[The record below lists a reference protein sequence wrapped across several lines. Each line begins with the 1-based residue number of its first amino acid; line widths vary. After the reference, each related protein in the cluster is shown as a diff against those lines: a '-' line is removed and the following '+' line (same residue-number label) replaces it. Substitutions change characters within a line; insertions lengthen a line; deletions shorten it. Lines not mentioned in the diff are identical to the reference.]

1 VRHSFSSAVT
11 YEIPTPAAGQLGRA
25 LLGNW
30 AIDAIVHS
38 QTATPVNII
47 ARPTVALSGEVI
59 NFRPDLIE
67 GIPVYLDDP
76 NAPGGRRFNNTID
89 PSRPGCKGPFCP
101 PPTNRQ
107 GSLGRNALRSFPL
120 NQIDLSVRRLFNL
133 KEGVT
138 LLFRTDIF
146 NIFNHPNFGDPNN
159 RLTQATFGQA
169 TTMFGRGLAVGS
181 AGLSPL
187 YQIGGPRSMQ
197 FSLKLQF

>member
-1 VRHSFSSAVT
+1 
-11 YEIPTPAAGQLGRA
+11 EIPTLQAGPVGRT
-25 LLGNW
+25 LLRDW
-30 AIDAIVHS
+30 AVDAIVHV
-38 QTATPVNII
+38 QTATPVNVI
-47 ARPTVALSGEVI
+47 ARTTTALAGTFI

-89 PSRPGCKGPFCP
+89 PKRPGCKGPFCP

-107 GSLGRNALRSFPL
+107 GSLGRNALRAFPL
-120 NQIDLSVRRLFNL
+120 NQIDLSVRRSFELGEDV
-133 KEGVT
+133 K

-169 TTMFGRGLAVGS
+169 LTMFGRGLGAGT